1 MSQTTR
7 RAPGRPKKA
16 QKEANALPATAV
28 PTVKTPKIKRKEVD
42 EKAIAKVY
50 EIPRGGGVAYMIPQR
65 GVTVYDT
72 EKDTV
77 REMRYCPNEPS
88 IWVDEQSSNAKREA
102 IVFKDGKLIVPRE
115 KPNLRSFLDKHPA
128 NISNGGLLFKQMDEA
143 KTSEEKLEV
152 EMNQFEAVAALK
164 SAEVDE
170 LLAVALFFKVNIDR
184 KMSEVKYDLLQ
195 IAKKNPSKF
204 IKSFDDP
211 AVRMRA
217 LVKQAKDYQVLK
229 INKDSVRWFDS
240 NSIVVS
246 VPHGQD
252 PEDIM
257 VRFLLTEKGASAVEE
272 IEKQLDL

>member
-1 MSQTTR
+1 MSQSTR
-7 RAPGRPKKA
+7 RAPGRPKKT
-16 QKEANALPATAV
+16 QVEAVQPTAV
-28 PTVKTPKIKRKEVD
+28 PKTKTPKIKRKEKDDKVV
-42 EKAIAKVY
+42 ARVY
-50 EIPRGGGVAYMIPQR
+50 EIPKGGGVAYMIPQR
-65 GVTVYDT
+65 GVTVYDSD
-72 EKDTV
+72 KDTV

-88 IWVDEQSSNAKREA
+88 IWVDEQSTNAKREA
-102 IVFKDGKLIVPRE
+102 IVFTDGKLVVPRE
-115 KPNLRSFLDKHPA
+115 KPNLRLFLDKHPA
-128 NISNGGLLFKQMDEA
+128 NITNGGNLFKQMDEA
-143 KTSEEKLEV
+143 KNSEEKLEI

-164 SAEVDE
+164 SAELDE

-195 IAKKNPSKF
+195 IAKKSPSKF
-204 IKSFDDP
+204 IKAFDDP

-229 INKDSVRWFDS
+229 INNDSVRWFDS
-240 NSIVVS
+240 NSIIVS